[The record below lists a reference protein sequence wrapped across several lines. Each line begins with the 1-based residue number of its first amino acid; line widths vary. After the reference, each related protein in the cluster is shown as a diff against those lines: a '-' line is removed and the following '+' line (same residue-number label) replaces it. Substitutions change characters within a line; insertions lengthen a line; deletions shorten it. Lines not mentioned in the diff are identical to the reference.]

1 MFIQIKCNITHK
13 KKTIR
18 DKTKIKTNINL
29 LFFTDFTHNI
39 VESSIIN
46 IVLQLRKSF
55 IDNPFQSINKLIP
68 IIHIDLTST
77 KNNIFLKKHHNFNIF
92 KYKMQIFESTYM
104 HYLCLLFQSLSN
116 ENKED
121 IIQKTSNIFSML

>member
-1 MFIQIKCNITHK
+1 MFIQIKCNITDK

-18 DKTKIKTNINL
+18 DKIKIKTNINL

-55 IDNPFQSINKLIP
+55 KVIP

-77 KNNIFLKKHHNFNIF
+77 KNNIFLKKLHNFNIV
-92 KYKMQIFESTYM
+92 KYKM
-104 HYLCLLFQSLSN
+104 
-116 ENKED
+116 
-121 IIQKTSNIFSML
+121 